1 MTNKEK
7 YREFCKT
14 EKNLIIFSKD
24 WWLDA
29 VCGEDNWDV
38 VLVEKG
44 GEIVASLP
52 YFRTAHYIFKFLG
65 IPTATQN
72 LGPYIKY
79 QQNQNYYSR
88 FSWENGLISELL
100 SKLPAYTVFEQR
112 LPYRITNPLPFIW
125 AGFNLSVDCTYII
138 EEVNM
143 STVMNNM
150 QGNTLRD
157 IKKAQKAGVKIVQS
171 NRYDKLYELIAATF
185 IRKNMRTGYTP
196 ENIERIFKAV
206 STHDAC
212 RLNFAS
218 FEGKFIAAS
227 LLVYD
232 AQSVYYLMGGIDPEY
247 QKLGAMSLLIKE
259 DINFALSIKK
269 IFDFE
274 GGGNTATNRFFRSF
288 GSIQKPY
295 YIAKKINS
303 KLYKTL
309 KFIKGLY

>member
-1 MTNKEK
+1 M
-7 YREFCKT
+7 
-14 EKNLIIFSKD
+14 
-24 WWLDA
+24 
-29 VCGEDNWDV
+29 
-38 VLVEKG
+38 
-44 GEIVASLP
+44 
-52 YFRTAHYIFKFLG
+52 
-65 IPTATQN
+65 PTATQN

-88 FSWENGLISELL
+88 FSWERDLVSELIA
-100 SKLPAYTVFEQR
+100 KLPAYTFFEQR

-125 AGFNLSVDCTYII
+125 NGFSLSVSCTYII
-138 EEVNM
+138 DETDM
-143 STVMNNM
+143 DTVMNNM

-157 IKKAQKAGVKIVQS
+157 IKKAQKAGVEIVQS
-171 NRYDKLYELIAATF
+171 DRYDKLYELIATTF

-196 ENIERIFKAV
+196 EDIERIFKAA
-206 STHDAC
+206 SAHDSC
-212 RLNFAS
+212 RLNFAL
-218 FEGKFIAAS
+218 FEGKYVAAS

-232 AQSVYYLMGGIDPEY
+232 EQSVYYLMGGIDPEY

-259 DINFALSIKK
+259 DINFALSIKR

-288 GSIQKPY
+288 GAIQKPY
-295 YIAKKINS
+295 YITKKINS